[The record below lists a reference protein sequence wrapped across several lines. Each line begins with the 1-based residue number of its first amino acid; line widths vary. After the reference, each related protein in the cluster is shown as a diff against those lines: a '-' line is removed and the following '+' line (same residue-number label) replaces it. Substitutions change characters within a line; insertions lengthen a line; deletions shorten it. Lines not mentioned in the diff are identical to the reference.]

1 MKPNVGMNYPV
12 ASVINSYTPGSAITY
27 GAGFVVSE
35 ARGATVTWETENGEF
50 YGDDVMLDSAKGI
63 VGYTIDFEAA
73 GLADSVREKLL
84 GEEKS
89 NSEYSITGA
98 DAPDVGFGY
107 IRRMRDNSSGPVAE
121 CYEGWWFH
129 KIKFGQPNEE
139 ARTKERSIEWRTP
152 TINGTGMGVFL
163 AAADAHPKFAV
174 HETFTTMA
182 AAKAWL
188 NTKANIST
196 SATT

>member
-12 ASVINSYTPGSAITY
+12 AAAISAYMPGSAITY
-27 GAGFVVSE
+27 GTGFVVSE
-35 ARGATVTWETENGEF
+35 ARGASLQWETENGEF
-50 YGDDVMLDSAKGI
+50 YGDDVLLDAAKGI
-63 VGYTIDFEAA
+63 IGYTLDFEAA
-73 GLADSVREKLL
+73 GLSDAVREKLL

-89 NSEYSITGA
+89 TSEYSITGA

-107 IRRMRDNSSGPVAE
+107 IRVMRDNASGTVVE
-121 CYEGWWFH
+121 NYEGWWFH

-139 ARTKERSIEWRTP
+139 ARTKERSIDWRTP

-163 AAADAHPKFAV
+163 ASADEKPKFAV
-174 HETFTTMA
+174 HETFTTLA

-188 NTKANIST
+188 NTKANIS
-196 SATT
+196 ATT

>member
-12 ASVINSYTPGSAITY
+12 AAAISSYTPGSAITY
-27 GAGFVVSE
+27 GTGFVVSE
-35 ARGATVTWETENGEF
+35 ARGANLQWETENGEF
-50 YGDDVMLDSAKGI
+50 YGDDVLLDAAKGI
-63 VGYTIDFEAA
+63 IGYTLDFEAA
-73 GLADSVREKLL
+73 GLSDTVREKLL

-89 NSEYSITGA
+89 SSEYSITGA

-107 IRRMRDNSSGPVAE
+107 IRVMRDNSSGSVVE
-121 CYEGWWFH
+121 NYEGWWFH

-163 AAADAHPKFAV
+163 ATADEKPKFAV
-174 HETFTTMA
+174 HETFATLA
-182 AAKAWL
+182 AAKTWL
-188 NTKANIST
+188 NSKANINT

>member
-12 ASVINSYTPGSAITY
+12 ASVISSYTPGSAITY
-27 GAGFVVSE
+27 GTGFVVSE

-50 YGDDVMLDSAKGI
+50 YGDDVLLDAAKGI

-73 GLADSVREKLL
+73 GLADGVREKLL
-84 GEEKS
+84 GEVKS
-89 NSEYSITGA
+89 SDEYSITGA

-107 IRRMRDNSSGPVAE
+107 IRVMRDNASGSVVE
-121 CYEGWWFH
+121 NYEGWWFH

-139 ARTKERSIEWRTP
+139 ARTKERSIEWRAP

-163 AAADAHPKFAV
+163 ATADAKPKFAV
-174 HETFTTMA
+174 HETFATLA
-182 AAKAWL
+182 AAKTWL
-188 NTKANIST
+188 NSKANIGST
-196 SATT
+196 ATT

>member
-12 ASVINSYTPGSAITY
+12 AAAISAYTPGSAITY
-27 GAGFVVSE
+27 GTGFVVSE
-35 ARGATVTWETENGEF
+35 ARGASLQWETENGEF
-50 YGDDVMLDSAKGI
+50 YGDDVLLDAAKGI
-63 VGYTIDFEAA
+63 ISYTLDFEAA
-73 GLADSVREKLL
+73 GLSDAVREKLL

-89 NSEYSITGA
+89 TNEYSITGA

-107 IRRMRDNSSGPVAE
+107 IRVMRDNAGGSVVE
-121 CYEGWWFH
+121 NYEGWWFH

-163 AAADAHPKFAV
+163 ASADEKPKFAV
-174 HETFTTMA
+174 HETFATLA

-188 NTKANIST
+188 NSKANIST

>member
-12 ASVINSYTPGSAITY
+12 AAAISAYTPGSAITY
-27 GAGFVVSE
+27 GTGFVVSE
-35 ARGATVTWETENGEF
+35 ARGANLQWETENGEF
-50 YGDDVMLDSAKGI
+50 YGDDVLLDAAKGI
-63 VGYTIDFEAA
+63 IGYTLDFEAA
-73 GLADSVREKLL
+73 GLSDTVREKLL

-89 NSEYSITGA
+89 TNEYSITGA

-107 IRRMRDNSSGPVAE
+107 IRVMRDNASGTVVE
-121 CYEGWWFH
+121 NYEGWWFH

-163 AAADAHPKFAV
+163 ASADEKPKFAV
-174 HETFTTMA
+174 HETFTSLA